1 MSNIKY
7 TTRSLARV
15 NKTIFESQDVVTK
28 MFLRNNIQTLKMR
41 KGVIIAKHI
50 HTFKS
55 KWEQLSMV
63 RALIF
68 EKDIQ

>member
-28 MFLRNNIQTLKMR
+28 MFLRNNIQTLKV
-41 KGVIIAKHI
+41 KEGVNIAKHV
-50 HTFKS
+50 HTFNS
-55 KWEQLSMV
+55 KREQLSIV
-63 RALIF
+63 GALIF
-68 EKDIQ
+68 EKDIL